1 MSTIITVSDLRKT
14 YEMDDD
20 VQVIA
25 LAGVSLEIEEGSF
38 VTTMGPSG
46 SGKST
51 LMHIVGGLDRP
62 SSGNVKVGKYN
73 VTTLDEQEM
82 AIYRRKMIGFIFQSF
97 NLIATMTALENV
109 ALPLR
114 LNGIPK
120 KERLE
125 RAYDLLSQV
134 GLKDRVFHKP
144 TQLSGG
150 QQQRIA
156 VARALANDPPIILAD
171 EPTGNLD
178 TTSGENIM
186 EMLKELNQNGRTIMV
201 VTHDPRMARY
211 ADRVVEMLDGS
222 IQEKGIN
229 F

>member
-1 MSTIITVSDLRKT
+1 
-14 YEMDDD
+14 MDDD
-20 VQVIA
+20 VQVTA
-25 LAGVSLEIEEGSF
+25 LAGVNLEIEEGSF

-62 SSGNVKVGKYN
+62 TSGSVEVGQYN
-73 VTTLDEQEM
+73 VTTLDEQQL
-82 AIYRRKMIGFIFQSF
+82 AIFRRQMIGFMFQSF

-114 LNGIPK
+114 LSGIPK
-120 KERLE
+120 DERME
-125 RAYDLLSQV
+125 RAYQLLCKV

-156 VARALANDPPIILAD
+156 VARALANNPPVILAD

-178 TTSGENIM
+178 TVSGANIM
-186 EMLKELNQNGRTIMV
+186 EILEDLNKNGRTILI
-201 VTHDPRMARY
+201 VTHDPRMTKY
-211 ADRVVEMLDGS
+211 ASKVIKMLDGH
-222 IQEKGIN
+222 IQ
-229 F
+229 

>member
-1 MSTIITVSDLRKT
+1 MTAIITISNLKKS
-14 YEMDDD
+14 YEMEDD
-20 VQVIA
+20 VKVIA
-25 LAGVSLEIEEGSF
+25 LGGVSLDIKEGSF

-62 SSGNVKVGKYN
+62 SSGEVTVGKYN
-73 VTTLDEQEM
+73 VTHLDEQEM
-82 AIYRRKMIGFIFQSF
+82 AIYRRRMIGFIFQSF

-114 LNGIPK
+114 LNGVSK
-120 KERLE
+120 NERWE
-125 RAYDLLSQV
+125 RAYDLLCKV
-134 GLKDRVFHKP
+134 GLEDRVFHKP

-156 VARALANDPPIILAD
+156 IARAMANDPPIILAD

-178 TTSGENIM
+178 TSSGENIM
-186 EMLKELNQNGRTIMV
+186 EMLKELNENGRTIMV
-201 VTHDPRMARY
+201 VTHDPRTTRY
-211 ADRVVEMLDGS
+211 ADRVIKMLDGH
-222 IQEKGIN
+222 IQ
-229 F
+229 

>member
-1 MSTIITVSDLRKT
+1 MTSIIRVSELRKI
-14 YEMDDD
+14 YDMDDD
-20 VQVIA
+20 VQVTA

-62 SSGNVKVGKYN
+62 TSGSVEVGQYN
-73 VTTLDEQEM
+73 VTTLDEQQL
-82 AIYRRKMIGFIFQSF
+82 AIFRRQMIGFMFQSF

-114 LNGIPK
+114 LSGIAK
-120 KERLE
+120 DERME
-125 RAYDLLSQV
+125 RAYQLLCKV
-134 GLKDRVFHKP
+134 GLKDRVYHKP

-156 VARALANDPPIILAD
+156 VARALANNPPVILAD

-178 TTSGENIM
+178 TVSGANIM
-186 EMLKELNQNGRTIMV
+186 EILEDLNKNGRTILI
-201 VTHDPRMARY
+201 VTHDPRMTKY
-211 ADRVVEMLDGS
+211 ASKVIKMLDGH
-222 IQEKGIN
+222 IQ
-229 F
+229 